1 MGFRHPRIIGL
12 LLSLLLRALGLYLGK
27 LRFLLGPQGLI
38 LSPLGNVLGPFCLG
52 QLLLQIDNLLLGNLQ
67 LFLGL

>member
-27 LRFLLGPQGLI
+27 LRFLLGPQGLVF
-38 LSPLGNVLGPFCLG
+38 SPLSNILGPLYLG
-52 QLLLQIDNLLLGNLQ
+52 QLLLQIDNLLLDNLQ
-67 LFLGL
+67 LFLDL